1 MSENSIP
8 EEQIAK
14 LTEMISH
21 YQSVEASL
29 RESRD
34 IFNTILQRSFAAIY
48 VVQDGKFCT
57 VNIKAATN
65 AGYTTEELIGMDANS
80 LVHPEDKADV
90 LRQSRSMLRSE
101 STTPYAFRI
110 LTKQGDV
117 RWIMETVSVI
127 TYGGRP
133 AILGNSTDITAH
145 RQSIEKLQDSEIL
158 YRTIFETTMAATII
172 IEEDTTIS
180 LVNSA
185 FSRMSGY
192 SRKELEGKKSWTEFV
207 IPEDRERMK
216 TYHYLRRKDNN
227 AAPRHYECGF
237 INSQGDIRNVIL
249 MADMIPHTHKSVAS
263 FIDITEHKKA
273 VTRLEESKNLYRTIF
288 ENTGTATI
296 IIEEDTIVSL
306 VNSEFV
312 NMSGYCREDLEGK
325 RSWTEFIVPE
335 DMEIMKSYHNLRRI
349 NQQAAPRNYE
359 FRFIDGRGNIR
370 YVFIT
375 IDMIPDTKKSVASLA
390 DITEQKL
397 AVAKLQESENLY
409 RTIFENTGTAT
420 MIVEEDMTISLA
432 NTEFATLSGAP
443 KQYWENKRK
452 WTELFN
458 SNDLPKMIHYHRQRR
473 IDPEASPRNY
483 QCALIDKHGNKKIVL
498 LAVAM
503 IPDSKKSV
511 ISLTDITEQK
521 RIEAILQ
528 KRERE
533 VQKKS
538 RNLEEMNTAL
548 KVLLKQREADKL
560 ELEEKVLSN
569 IKRLVLPYLQK
580 IKKNRSDA
588 RDLAFFNTL
597 EANLLDIISPFSH
610 RLTSGHHNLTPKELQ
625 VANLIKEE
633 KTTKEIAD
641 MMAVSE
647 ATISLHRDHIRK
659 KLGLNNKKMNLTSH
673 LLSLSQY

>member
-1 MSENSIP
+1 MPENSVL
-8 EEQIAK
+8 EERIAK
-14 LTEMISH
+14 LTDMISH
-21 YQSVEASL
+21 YQDVEASL

-34 IFNTILQRSFAAIY
+34 INATILQKSFAAIY

-57 VNIKAATN
+57 VNIKAAAN
-65 AGYTTEELIGMDANS
+65 SGYTTDELIGMNADS
-80 LVHPEDKADV
+80 IVHPEDKANV
-90 LRQSRSMLRSE
+90 LRRARAMLRGK
-101 STTPYAFRI
+101 STKPYAFRI

-117 RWIMETVSVI
+117 RWIMETVSAI
-127 TYGGRP
+127 TYDGHP
-133 AILGNSTDITAH
+133 AILGNSMDITEH
-145 RQSIEKLQDSEIL
+145 RQAIEKLQDSEIL
-158 YRTIFETTMAATII
+158 YRTIFETTLAATII

-192 SRKELEGKKSWTEFV
+192 SRKELEGKKSWAEFV

-216 TYHYLRRKDNN
+216 AYHYLRRKDNN
-227 AAPRHYECGF
+227 AAPKHYECSF
-237 INSQGDIRNVIL
+237 INRQGDIRNVIL
-249 MADMIPHTHKSVAS
+249 MADMIPHTNKSVAS
-263 FIDITEHKKA
+263 FIDITDHKLA
-273 VTRLEESKNLYRTIF
+273 VARIEESKKLYRTIF

-296 IIEEDTIVSL
+296 IIEEDTTVSL
-306 VNSEFV
+306 VNSVFV
-312 NMSGYCREDLEGK
+312 NMSGYSREDLEGK
-325 RSWTEFIVPE
+325 RSWTEFIFPDDLE
-335 DMEIMKSYHNLRRI
+335 RMITYHNLRRL
-349 NQQAAPRNYE
+349 NHLDAPRNYE
-359 FRFIDGRGNIR
+359 FRFIDVRGSIR
-370 YVFIT
+370 NVFVT
-375 IDMIPDTKKSVASLA
+375 IDMIPGTKKSVASLA

-397 AVAKLQESENLY
+397 AVAHLQQSENLY

-458 SNDLPKMIHYHRQRR
+458 SNDLPKMIHYHMQRR

-483 QCALIDKHGNKKIVL
+483 QCGLIDKNGNKKIVL

-521 RIEAILQ
+521 RIEAVLQ

-580 IKKNRSDA
+580 IKMNRSDA
-588 RDLAFFNTL
+588 RDLAFFNIL

-633 KTTKEIAD
+633 KTTKEIAE

-659 KLGLNNKKMNLTSH
+659 KLGLNNKKINLTSY
-673 LLSLSQY
+673 LLSLS